1 MAATPLL
8 GLELPTTG
16 SLAGTWG
23 ETVNTA
29 ITSLIDSAIA
39 GFTTISTDADVTLTD
54 TTSAANQARAAILLC
69 TGARTAI
76 RTVTAPNRSKVYVIV
91 NATTG
96 GYGVNLVGT
105 GPTTGITIAN
115 GEKAVVAW
123 NGADFIRIANYSGP
137 FLATT
142 GTFSGRLTV
151 TAGAQTP
158 SVTATQAAGAITVDC
173 ALSNVFS
180 TTLTASITAP
190 TFSNPSD
197 GQTINWFIT
206 QGGSG
211 SYSITWSGVNTV
223 RWPGGTAGVLSTA
236 VGAVD
241 LAVLTYR
248 SAPNAWY
255 ATLTKG
261 FA

>member
-1 MAATPLL
+1 
-8 GLELPTTG
+8 
-16 SLAGTWG
+16 
-23 ETVNTA
+23 
-29 ITSLIDSAIA
+29 
-39 GFTTISTDADVTLTD
+39 
-54 TTSAANQARAAILLC
+54 
-69 TGARTAI
+69 
-76 RTVTAPNRSKVYVIV
+76 
-91 NATTG
+91 
-96 GYGVNLVGT
+96 VGT

-115 GEKAVVAW
+115 GEEAVVAW

-142 GTFSGRLTV
+142 GTFSGLLTV
-151 TAGAQTP
+151 TAGAQTTP
-158 SVTATQAAGAITVDC
+158 VTATQVAGAITVNC
-173 ALSNVFS
+173 ASSNVFN
-180 TTLTASITAP
+180 TTLTASITTP
-190 TFSNPSD
+190 TFLNPND

-223 RWPGGTAGVLSTA
+223 RWAGGTAGILSTA

-248 SAPNAWY
+248 SGPNAWY